1 MSHSTLIW
9 CVWMLVT
16 LANFDPKHW
25 MCNHQ
30 YERIRIWEYRKL
42 KKIVT
47 TKYNTLLYNNAR
59 CVHWTSD
66 LYDGMLLWYMVSGLL
81 WVSSMYWVVA
91 VNSLIDVKTYY
102 HDSACTELRYTYG
115 SSTRHIRCSA
125 QHHVHTEYAL
135 HTNTT
140 TTHQRT
146 AACERIVS
154 KIMHANKT
162 DTHKKQK

>member
-115 SSTRHIRCSA
+115 TFDA
-125 QHHVHTEYAL
+125 VHNIMYILNMHYTQTQL
-135 HTNTT
+135 
-140 TTHQRT
+140 QRT
-146 AACERIVS
+146 NALLRVS
-154 KIMHANKT
+154 ALYRK
-162 DTHKKQK
+162 